1 MENTREHI
9 LGLTPSELTERLAKL
24 GMPKFRT
31 KQIHEWIFQRR
42 ASSFEEMT
50 NLGKRDRE
58 ILAERFEI
66 FTSKVVRNLTSADGT
81 QKILLEW
88 PTAPRGAEVRSKNQ
102 EARSGG
108 DAEREMHLPIAP
120 VDHGEEARAEQAV
133 ATGVG
138 DEAIT
143 PDVATSPN
151 LTECVMIPSDDDQ
164 CDEYGNTTVAH
175 RRTACLST
183 QVGCPVGCAF
193 CASGMEG
200 LKGNLTVGQVVEQ
213 ALRLTHNLPRE
224 GGGHRLTNVVFMGM
238 GEPLANF
245 NATVGAVRVLMADW
259 AFHISGRKI
268 TVSTVGLPP
277 QMKRFADLEIPVTL
291 AISLHAP
298 NDALR
303 KQIIPWAEKISIEQI
318 VEAGRHYFEKTGRE
332 VTLEYIMLE
341 GVNTLP
347 EHARELTQVAKRLR
361 ANVNLIYYNEVPELA
376 FKRPSG
382 QVMFAF
388 QNILRGAGVNV
399 HVRKSRGREIAAA
412 CGQLARQDKK
422 ERAQNGG
429 MVQVGVPRTAKSE

>member
-1 MENTREHI
+1 MEKDSAHGREHI
-9 LGLTPSELTERLAKL
+9 LGLMPEELTERLASL

-31 KQIHEWIFQRR
+31 KQIHEWIFQKR
-42 ASSFEEMT
+42 ATSFEEMT

-58 ILAERFEI
+58 VLGERFEI

-88 PTAPRGAEVRSKNQ
+88 EKKQ
-102 EARSGG
+102 EARNRKQEVPG
-108 DAEREMHLPIAP
+108 AREMRLPIAAA
-120 VDHGEEARAEQAV
+120 DQGEESHAEGAV

-138 DEAIT
+138 DEAILD
-143 PDVATSPN
+143 DVSRSPN

-164 CDEYGNTTVAH
+164 CDEYGNTSVAH

-200 LKGNLTVGQVVEQ
+200 LKGNLTVGQVVEE

-245 NATVGAVRVLMADW
+245 NVTAASVKVLMAAW
-259 AFHISGRKI
+259 GFHISGRKI

-277 QMKRFADLEIPVTL
+277 QMKRFADLELPVTL

-298 NDALR
+298 NDELR
-303 KQIIPWAEKISIEQI
+303 KRIIPWAEKISISQI
-318 VEAGRHYFEKTGRE
+318 IEAGRYYFEKTGRE
-332 VTLEYIMLE
+332 VTLEYIMLD

-347 EHARELTQVAKRLR
+347 EHARQLATVAKQLR

-382 QVMFAF
+382 QTMFSF
-388 QNILRGAGVNV
+388 QNVLRSAGVNT
-399 HVRKSRGREIAAA
+399 HIRKSRGREIAAA
-412 CGQLARQDKK
+412 CGQLARQDKQ
-422 ERAQNGG
+422 ERGRG
-429 MVQVGVPRTAKSE
+429 KFIG